1 MYDRNRKNTCK
12 QVITLK
18 KFDGFTLIEIL
29 VALGIMSIAMVFLAT
44 GLYNIEALTNENHNR
59 LEMGK
64 ILQQNM
70 ERLLAEDREIVSQT
84 FTDKEY
90 EVEVFVEPYY
100 SGNLLIVQVV
110 VTDLDNNK
118 LNAGVL
124 YRQKEP

>member
-1 MYDRNRKNTCK
+1 MYDRNRKNSYK
-12 QVITLK
+12 QVISLK

-44 GLYNIEALTNENHNR
+44 GLFNIEALTNENNNR

-84 FTDKEY
+84 FADKEY

-100 SGNLLIVQVV
+100 SGNLLIIQVV

>member
-1 MYDRNRKNTCK
+1 M
-12 QVITLK
+12 ISLK

-44 GLYNIEALTNENHNR
+44 GLFNIEALTNENNNR

-84 FTDKEY
+84 FADKEY

-100 SGNLLIVQVV
+100 SGNLLIIQVV